1 MDGSGLYP
9 VMKEVDENGNKKWGG
24 NKKLGQEIKRGG
36 DDFPL
41 LVGAQ
46 NLILKSPSLSNIFVD
61 TDKRRR

>member
-1 MDGSGLYP
+1 
-9 VMKEVDENGNKKWGG
+9 MKEVDENGNKKWVE
-24 NKKLGQEIKRGG
+24 NKKRGG